1 MYDTINL
8 WLPTD
13 KVGSFNPSKTIQQ
26 LSNITEHIRDD
37 GQIYASGY
45 LKNYKVSIFKRKSC
59 KVFLA

>member
-37 GQIYASGY
+37 GQIYAS
-45 LKNYKVSIFKRKSC
+45 R
-59 KVFLA
+59 